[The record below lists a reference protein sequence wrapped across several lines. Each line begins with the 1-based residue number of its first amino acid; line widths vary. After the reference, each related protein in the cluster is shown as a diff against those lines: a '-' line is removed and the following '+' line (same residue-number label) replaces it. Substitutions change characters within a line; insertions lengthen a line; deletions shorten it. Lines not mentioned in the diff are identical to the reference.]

1 MSTLFSLSGQ
11 RFLYGYGR
19 QGSVNKWGMISDTS
33 ALSFTCPLWDI
44 VWDIVW
50 DIDISIYFAL
60 LQNYKCTIK
69 KTYFGPLQHY
79 YSAVWK
85 KTK

>member
-11 RFLYGYGR
+11 RFLYGDGR
-19 QGSVNKWGMISDTS
+19 QGSVNKWEMIADTS

-44 VWDIVW
+44 VWDI
-50 DIDISIYFAL
+50 DISIFCAITESLMHPRNIYFAL
-60 LQNYKCTIK
+60 LQ
-69 KTYFGPLQHY
+69 HY
-79 YSAVWK
+79 YSALWK